1 MNKPA
6 FARNEKAFLE
16 SVKVAGRFL
25 TDVTRPS
32 ALVVHHG
39 DADGLCS
46 AAILK
51 LALERENWDVRAIC
65 LEKLF
70 PEVLERIHSTDVGAV
85 IYADLGSPHVE
96 RISEANKGRRTT
108 IVVDHHDPRTVQDK
122 TVLNLNP
129 ELSGIDGESQAS
141 SSTVA
146 YLLALEL
153 SESNSDTAPI
163 ALVGSSELPGDILGL
178 NGVVLEKAVTL
189 GTASVVRARSTQRV
203 KVKLGNDWWDRK
215 KASSLITALGSV
227 GYYRDGPRLAM
238 NAIARGID
246 RTTKEVAGGLE
257 AERRSRFNALFSKM
271 GRSTLAKMDATQWLD
286 VRNKFTGMGSK
297 VIGTF
302 LSILR
307 YKRMVDPNKYLL
319 GFMWLDPSIPGLGS
333 LEGSWTKVSARIP
346 PPLEPVI
353 SSGAMLPLSTLL
365 SGAADAVGGFADGHA
380 FASSG
385 VVPREKMASFLERF
399 DGLAARQ
406 GSGKLG
412 QFKKP

>member
-6 FARNEKAFLE
+6 FASNEKSFLE
-16 SVKVAGRFL
+16 SVSVAGRFL
-25 TDVTRPS
+25 TNVTRSS

-51 LALERENWDVRAIC
+51 LALERENWDVRTIC

-70 PEVLERIHSTDVGAV
+70 PEVLDRIHSVEVGAV
-85 IYADLGSPHVE
+85 IYADLGSPHVA
-96 RISEANKGRRTT
+96 RISEANMGRRAT

-163 ALVGSSELPGDILGL
+163 ALVGSSELPGEVLGL
-178 NGVVLEKAVTL
+178 NRIILAKAL
-189 GTASVVRARSTQRV
+189 ASGTAQAVRARSTQRV
-203 KVKLGNDWWDRK
+203 KVKVGNDWWDRS
-215 KASSLITALGSV
+215 KASSLLTALGSV

-238 NAIARGID
+238 NAIERGID
-246 RTTKEVAGGLE
+246 ETTKKIAEGFG
-257 AERRSRFNALFSKM
+257 AERKSRFNALFSKM
-271 GRSTLAKMDATQWLD
+271 GRSTLTKMDVTQWLD
-286 VRNKFTGMGSK
+286 VGNKFAGMGSK

-307 YKRMVDPNKYLL
+307 YKRVVDPDKYLL

-333 LEGSWTKVSARIP
+333 LKGSWTKVSARIP
-346 PPLEPVI
+346 PPLESAV
-353 SSGAMLPLSTLL
+353 SSGAMLPLSALL

-385 VVPREKMASFLERF
+385 VFPREATTSFLKGF
-399 DGLAARQ
+399 DGLATRH
-406 GSGKLG
+406 SGGKPE
-412 QFKKP
+412 QYKKP

>member
-1 MNKPA
+1 MNKSS
-6 FARNEKAFLE
+6 FAPNEQSFLE
-16 SVKVAGRFL
+16 SVRVAGRFL
-25 TDVTRPS
+25 TNVARPS

-51 LALERENWDVRAIC
+51 LALERENWDVRTIC

-70 PEVLERIHSTDVGAV
+70 PEVLDRIHSVEVGAV
-85 IYADLGSPHVE
+85 IYADLGSPHVA
-96 RISEANKGRRTT
+96 RISEANRGRRAT

-153 SESNSDTAPI
+153 SESNSDMAPI
-163 ALVGSSELPGDILGL
+163 ALVGSSELPGEVLGL
-178 NGVVLEKAVTL
+178 NRIVLEKALAL
-189 GTASVVRARSTQRV
+189 GTAQAVRARSTQRV
-203 KVKLGNDWWDRK
+203 KVKVGSDWWDRS

-227 GYYRDGPRLAM
+227 GYYKDGPRLAM

-246 RTTKEVAGGLE
+246 EKTKEVAEGLE
-257 AERRSRFNALFSKM
+257 AERRSRFNGLFSKM
-271 GRSTLAKMDATQWLD
+271 GRSTLAKMKVTQWLD
-286 VRNKFTGMGSK
+286 VGNKFTGMGSK

-307 YKRMVDPNKYLL
+307 YKRVVDPNKYLL

-346 PPLEPVI
+346 PRLEPAV
-353 SSGAMLPLSTLL
+353 SSGEMLPLSTLL
-365 SGAADAVGGFADGHA
+365 SAAADAVGGFADGHA

-385 VVPREKMASFLERF
+385 VVPRKAMTSFLRGL
-399 DGLAARQ
+399 DGLAARHSAKGLEQ
-406 GSGKLG
+406 S
-412 QFKKP
+412 KKP